1 MANGSGPKEKR
12 RKKKYDLPGEQTG
25 KGAAADEA
33 TDPVIE
39 PAKKEPSDVKR
50 SPEEQK
56 TSGGRDVTQSTTEY
70 VTEKSGDKKV
80 KKRKKEKREEVQG
93 DVKEQRI
100 ATNAED
106 GKKRKRKHKEDA
118 QGDEG
123 ETAVEGKKRK
133 KKRRLTS
140 EE

>member
-1 MANGSGPKEKR
+1 MSNGSGPKEKR

-56 TSGGRDVTQSTTEY
+56 TSGGRDVTQSPTEY
-70 VTEKSGDKKV
+70 VTEKSGDKGQE
-80 KKRKKEKREEVQG
+80 KEKRKEGRSSRGRQG
-93 DVKEQRI
+93 AADSHKCRRWQK
-100 ATNAED
+100 AE
-106 GKKRKRKHKEDA
+106 A
-118 QGDEG
+118 
-123 ETAVEGKKRK
+123 ET
-133 KKRRLTS
+133 
-140 EE
+140 